1 MSSPFPGDQPGPGPH
16 DRPLLLRLLSPS
28 TLPLRPGG
36 WLGLPGLWFSGSGNS
51 LYPAGG
57 YLSCHCSSWD
67 PHCRT
72 FHQPPR
78 GGAAGQLEPGF
89 VLPPLLHSPA
99 TSPAGS
105 PRPSSYLSVP
115 SPSFLSPEESL
126 TFVEASSLRF
136 FVSHPPTTLASGLK
150 EPRGF
155 PEGRPGLLVPSL
167 CRPGAR
173 GEIGAPDPSGRS
185 TSLIGF
191 DMGSEL
197 FGDSEGE
204 FFILFLY
211 VPNFI
216 WWKCKLS
223 LN

>member
-16 DRPLLLRLLSPS
+16 DRLLLLRLLSPS

-78 GGAAGQLEPGF
+78 GGAAGGREPGF
-89 VLPPLLHSPA
+89 LLRPLLHSPA

-126 TFVEASSLRF
+126 NLCGSF
-136 FVSHPPTTLASGLK
+136 FSTLFCEPSTYNSCQWPERASGL
-150 EPRGF
+150 PRGETRA
-155 PEGRPGLLVPSL
+155 PRPFSL
-167 CRPGAR
+167 QAR
-173 GEIGAPDPSGRS
+173 GPG
-185 TSLIGF
+185 
-191 DMGSEL
+191 
-197 FGDSEGE
+197 GDWCSRPLWPIN
-204 FFILFLY
+204 FFNW
-211 VPNFI
+211 V
-216 WWKCKLS
+216 
-223 LN
+223 